1 MTGISGT
8 GPYSVSVG
16 GGGSGQGPALKAL
29 LNVTTLKTNSIAN
42 AALAAIGGDATGNTM
57 LIGGSTPGGY
67 GAMSVAV
74 PATVT
79 GIVINNTDPTAVT
92 LPAAGTGQVVYAGIG
107 ITTITAAGASNTI
120 VAGGGFNTINFTNTS
135 TGSQFLG
142 DGEHTINVT
151 TASGATTIF
160 GTSASSDTILGGSS
174 GTSTYGNIYYVSA
187 AGAMALID
195 PGAHNATVIGA
206 AGGTETVSVFGGVA
220 FTGTLTLTDGN
231 GYFQGGSNGG
241 NSMASSTVGGTTLVG
256 GGAGDVLESK
266 GIGDQLQAGLGL
278 ETLAG
283 AGSLGGDR
291 FWASS
296 STITGILGASTL
308 TGASQYAG
316 ASIKGTFIDMHLNGA
331 SQALG
336 STVEGTVTASTSS
349 AQFATISDFISG
361 TDKLVL
367 NIQGGSS
374 TFTIGT
380 GTSVIGSNSVAY
392 STVTT
397 SNGSV
402 FTFLGAT
409 VTTHD
414 IQTVISTST

>member
-8 GPYSVSVG
+8 GPYTVTVG
-16 GGGSGQGPALKAL
+16 GGGSGQGPAQKAV

-42 AALAAIGGDATGNTM
+42 AALAAIGGDATGNTL
-57 LIGGSTPGGY
+57 LIGGSTAGGY
-67 GAMSVAV
+67 GAMSVTV
-74 PATVT
+74 PAATL

-107 ITTITAAGASNTI
+107 ITTITAAGASDTI

-142 DGEHTINVT
+142 DGQNTINVN

-174 GTSTYGNIYYVSA
+174 GASTSGGIYYVSA

-195 PGAHNATVIGA
+195 PGAHNATVIGT
-206 AGGTETVSVFGGVA
+206 AGGTETVSVFGSTA
-220 FTGTLTLTDGN
+220 FTGTLTLVDGT

-241 NSMASSTVGGTTLVG
+241 NNMASSTVGGTTLVG

-266 GIGDQLQAGLGL
+266 GKGDILQAGSGL

-283 AGSLGGDR
+283 AGSIGGDQ

-296 STITGILGASTL
+296 STATGVLALSAL
-308 TGASQYAG
+308 TSGSPYLG
-316 ASIKGTFIDMHLNGA
+316 ASIKGSFIDMHLNGA

-336 STVEGTVTASTSS
+336 STVEGTVTASSGS
-349 AQFATISDFISG
+349 AQFATISDFVSG

-367 NIQGGSS
+367 NVLGGSS
-374 TFTIGT
+374 AVTIAT

-402 FTFLGAT
+402 FTFLGTT